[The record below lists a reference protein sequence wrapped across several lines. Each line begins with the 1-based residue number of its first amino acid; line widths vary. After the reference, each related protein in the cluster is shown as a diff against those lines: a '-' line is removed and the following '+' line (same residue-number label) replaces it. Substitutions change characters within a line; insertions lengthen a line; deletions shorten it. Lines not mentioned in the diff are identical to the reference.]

1 MPKSQYVDPKEIR
14 KAGEITFKPIPVNQY
29 NKSVKDELKAKNF
42 TEEEL
47 KNIYHDMVVIR
58 EFETMLNLVKTTG
71 AYNGI
76 AYNNPGPAH
85 LSAGQEAAA
94 VGMAYTLTTDD
105 FIFGSHRSHG
115 EILAK
120 GLRSIALLSDAEL
133 EKIMKGEGRID
144 AFKPAE
150 GLKEFLL
157 GVKSCGIKIGLATSG
172 LDYKAIPEIVAA
184 FRTLRMGDP
193 LAFYD
198 SVITGAK

>member
-14 KAGEITFKPIPVNQY
+14 KAGEITFQPIPVNQY

-71 AYNGI
+71 GYNGI

-105 FIFGSHRSHG
+105 FKAYLEETFGDS
-115 EILAK
+115 
-120 GLRSIALLSDAEL
+120 
-133 EKIMKGEGRID
+133 
-144 AFKPAE
+144 
-150 GLKEFLL
+150 
-157 GVKSCGIKIGLATSG
+157 VQ
-172 LDYKAIPEIVAA
+172 AA
-184 FRTLRMGDP
+184 F
-193 LAFYD
+193 
-198 SVITGAK
+198 